1 MVQSVLY
8 KFLVVGDVGVGKT
21 TIVKRNVRDVFA
33 NTKPTIGVDFVLKE
47 VKDVIPGA
55 LIRLQLWDV
64 AGQERY
70 KSLTRVYYKEAAAAI
85 VVFDTTQYAT
95 LEGVEEW
102 KRDIDE
108 KVTLPDGRPIPCILL
123 GNKADLEASC
133 VSEKQ
138 LATFAEKHGFVHHFF
153 TSAKSGLNIK
163 ESMDWLVAHVYNANK
178 EALKKT
184 AQIAP
189 RDEAPTKTLTLENGG
204 SQKNVQKTYKIL
216 LMSAAGCGKRSLATR
231 LSKDSFSAA
240 QKPAAATGALGIA
253 TKEIQTRQGLVK
265 VELWVIPA
273 KLKPTL
279 TKTYFQGACGA
290 FFIYDSS
297 NFATLQEFTQ
307 LRATFMEHV
316 GGKLPPCVVMANK
329 VDMPSARLLSP
340 KEVSE
345 LLAEH
350 AFVHYFDTSA
360 VTGQNVSSALEYL
373 CQNIADTNPR
383 AGIKAE
389 SKPAPK
395 KGGCCK

>member
-21 TIVKRNVRDVFA
+21 TIVKRNVKDIFS

-47 VKDVIPGA
+47 VKDVVPGV

-85 VVFDTTQYAT
+85 VVFDCTQHST

-123 GNKADLEASC
+123 GNKADLDSSC
-133 VSEKQ
+133 VSEKK
-138 LATFAEKHGFVHHFF
+138 LKAFADKNGFVGSFF
-153 TSAKSGLNIK
+153 TSAKTGLNIR
-163 ESMDWLVAHVYNANK
+163 ESMDWLVSHVYNSSKAAK
-178 EALKKT
+178 GAKAVKADAAPLKT
-184 AQIAP
+184 V
-189 RDEAPTKTLTLENGG
+189 TLEDK
-204 SQKNVQKTYKIL
+204 SPRAAMKTYKL
-216 LMSAAGCGKRSLATR
+216 VLMSGATCGKRSIASRLAN
-231 LSKDSFSAA
+231 DSFSTV
-240 QKPAAATGALGIA
+240 QKLSNDALGIA
-253 TKEIQTRQGLVK
+253 IKQIETRQGPVK
-265 VELWVIPA
+265 VELWVIPSKPKANLA
-273 KLKPTL
+273 KV
-279 TKTYFQGACGA
+279 YFKDVHGA
-290 FFIYDSS
+290 FFIYDAA
-297 NFATLQEFTQ
+297 NFASLQEFVT
-307 LRATFMEHV
+307 LRATLLEHTE
-316 GGKLPPCVVMANK
+316 GKLPPCVVLANK
-329 VDMPSARLLSP
+329 VDLPTARLLAP

-360 VTGQNVSSALEYL
+360 VTGQNLNSAVEYI
-373 CQNIADTNPR
+373 CQNISDTNPR
-383 AGIKAE
+383 AGLQPSSPVKAPV
-389 SKPAPK
+389 KK